1 MMQLSGL
8 THPTLLNSLLVE
20 GVHRA
25 PQWTQRPLGPLHGS
39 GLGCGRGQHLWRQWT
54 VAGRGGDR

>member
-20 GVHRA
+20 GVHGA
-25 PQWTQRPLGPLHGS
+25 PEWTQRPLGPLHGP
-39 GLGCGRGQHLWRQWT
+39 GLGRGGGQDLWGWT
-54 VAGRGGDR
+54 VAQGETET